1 MKYLTLFKLIY
12 GRYPFGAMYANNY
25 PTATVLYDYLEQV
38 VMDDNKKLSHC
49 LINDE
54 QSINFFVVLFGHS
67 NLNFYR
73 STQNSLIW

>member
-1 MKYLTLFKLIY
+1 
-12 GRYPFGAMYANNY
+12 MYANNY

-54 QSINFFVVLFGHS
+54 QAINFFVVLFGQS

-73 STQNSLIW
+73 ST